1 MASYLDFV
9 LPASFRGVPFN
20 VLDSSQTGGR
30 KTAVH
35 DYPFKDQPFVED
47 LGLADKQFG
56 LRGFL
61 FGADCAA
68 QEVAMHAVCGES
80 GPGLLVHPSLG
91 PIMVS
96 VVDFTSS
103 VNAEDGNMVSL
114 EFTFI
119 QGAASPIFP
128 SAITDAISAISDAAD
143 VAILAASGDYA
154 AALALAA
161 ATGGSFANSIAGI
174 TGGVATAVAPF
185 VATATSI
192 AGDAALT
199 TAAVS
204 GLAGNFGRFTS
215 GNSSTPANPSST
227 VTSVLSGVVQAR
239 TAIITAGAAVTSA
252 AALV

>member
-1 MASYLDFV
+1 
-9 LPASFRGVPFN
+9 VPFN

-30 KTAVH
+30 KTALH
-35 DYPFKDQPFVED
+35 TYPFKDQPFVED
-47 LGLADKQFG
+47 LGLANKSFG
-56 LRGFL
+56 LRGYL
-61 FGADCAA
+61 FGVDCAA

-80 GPGLLVHPSLG
+80 GPGLLVHPALG

-96 VVDFTSS
+96 VVDFSS
-103 VNAEDGNMVSL
+103 STNAQDGNMVSL

-119 QGAASPIFP
+119 EGAAAPLFP

-143 VAILAASGDYA
+143 VAILAANGDYA

-185 VATATSI
+185 VAAATSI
-192 AGDAALT
+192 AGDASLA

-204 GLAGNFGRFTS
+204 GLVGNFGRFVG
-215 GNSSTPANPSST
+215 GNNSTPGNPAST
-227 VTSVLSGVVQAR
+227 VTSVLAGVTTAR

-252 AALV
+252 AALI